1 MKSQLELEVQSLMAA
16 LTDEANWDDFK
27 RALSVFER
35 INQGIGDLDAQR
47 SFTTEAL
54 RDHFRKKTRTLEL
67 GPMKSEPVKS
77 EPTKVEP

>member
-1 MKSQLELEVQSLMAA
+1 LHNARAKNALNWGLMKVQLELEVQSLMAA
-16 LTDEANWDDFK
+16 LPDEANWDDFK

-54 RDHFRKKTRTLEL
+54 RDHFRKKTRAL
-67 GPMKSEPVKS
+67 
-77 EPTKVEP
+77 